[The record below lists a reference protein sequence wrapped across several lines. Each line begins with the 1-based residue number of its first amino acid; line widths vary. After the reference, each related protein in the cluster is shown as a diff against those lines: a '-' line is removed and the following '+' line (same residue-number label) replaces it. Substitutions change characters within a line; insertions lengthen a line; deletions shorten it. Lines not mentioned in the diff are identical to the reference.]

1 MRVRVHND
9 LLITA
14 EDDNNAILLSGS
26 GKAMSPMKALLASL
40 GGCTGIDV
48 LMILQKMRE
57 DVKEVNVYMDYE
69 RARDYPKIYTKIHIK
84 YVVIG
89 NVRRESVE
97 KAIKLSEEKYCSISA
112 MLSKTTEITRSYE
125 IKEDIS

>member
-1 MRVRVHND
+1 MRVRVHDD

-14 EDDNNAILLSGS
+14 EDENTAIILSGN

-57 DVKEVNVYMDYE
+57 DVKEVNVYIDYE
-69 RARDYPKIYTKIHIK
+69 RAKEYPKIYTKINLK

-89 NVRRESVE
+89 KVKKESVE
-97 KAIKLSEEKYCSISA
+97 RAIKLSEEKYCSVSA
-112 MLSKTTEITRSYE
+112 MLSKTTEINRSYE
-125 IKEDIS
+125 IVEG